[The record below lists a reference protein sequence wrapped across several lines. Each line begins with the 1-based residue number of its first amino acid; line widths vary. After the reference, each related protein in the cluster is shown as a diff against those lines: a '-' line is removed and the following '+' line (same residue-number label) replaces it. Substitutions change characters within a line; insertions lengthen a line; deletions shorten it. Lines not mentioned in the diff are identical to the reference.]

1 MVGIGGGRGSMC
13 QGEGRDKPG
22 MGYILP
28 QLVVVV
34 VVVVVVEVVVVVA
47 LVVVVEVGAARA
59 TTHKRKGH
67 LLYIYRLPS
76 VFSFGRD
83 N

>member
-1 MVGIGGGRGSMC
+1 MC
-13 QGEGRDKPG
+13 QGKGRDKPG

-47 LVVVVEVGAARA
+47 LVVVVVEVGAARA

-67 LLYIYRLPS
+67 FIIYIQIT
-76 VFSFGRD
+76 
-83 N
+83 